1 MPAVHCRLTG
11 VICGIIILWCDDPI
25 QHTGDLFGGI
35 VLVRDQTVWKFTVEP
50 AAAAAFQPSDQE
62 SPFPSA
68 LQPHDPDAGIPV
80 GERLPADRAVGYG
93 AALNKKY
100 HFRDCK

>member
-11 VICGIIILWCDDPI
+11 VICGIVILWCDDPI

-35 VLVRDQTVWKFTVEP
+35 VLVRNQTVREFPVEFP
-50 AAAAAFQPSDQE
+50 AAAAFQPADQK
-62 SPFPSA
+62 PPPHPA
-68 LQPHDPDAGIPV
+68 LQPHDPYTGIPV
-80 GERLPADRAVGYG
+80 GKRLTADRAVGYG

-100 HFRDCK
+100 HFYDCK